1 MALCCRRTLTMTKEA
16 FRFSAPPL
24 LLGLLLLLV
33 RWYALAGLLVF
44 LGLFVLY
51 FFRDPNREVPSDPD
65 LVVSPADG
73 RVVEIVPESLDGRP
87 GQRMSI
93 FLSVWN
99 VHVNRSPVAGR
110 ITRLEYR
117 PGRFYAALRSRAST
131 ENEQNIIHI
140 ETPGGEMVFKQ
151 IAGWIARR
159 VVAWKKEGDTVLR
172 GERVGMIRFGSR
184 SDVWL
189 PEGAEF
195 VVKKGDTVAGGST
208 ILARWK
214 CTT

>member
-1 MALCCRRTLTMTKEA
+1 MMKEA
-16 FRFSAPPL
+16 AWFSAPPL
-24 LLGLLLLLV
+24 LLGLLLVLV
-33 RWYALAGLLVF
+33 HWYVPAGLLIF
-44 LGLFVLY
+44 LGLFVVY
-51 FFRDPNREVPSDPD
+51 FFRDPEREIPSDPN

-73 RVVEIVPESLDGRP
+73 RVVEIVAEPFEGRA
-87 GQRMSI
+87 GQRLSI

-99 VHVNRSPVAGR
+99 VHVNRAPVGGL

-117 PGRFYAALRSRAST
+117 PGRFYAALRARASA
-131 ENEQNIIHI
+131 ENEQNVIHI
-140 ETPGGEMVFKQ
+140 QTPGGEMVFKQ

-184 SDVWL
+184 CDVWL

-195 VVKKGDTVAGGST
+195 EVKKGDMVAGGST